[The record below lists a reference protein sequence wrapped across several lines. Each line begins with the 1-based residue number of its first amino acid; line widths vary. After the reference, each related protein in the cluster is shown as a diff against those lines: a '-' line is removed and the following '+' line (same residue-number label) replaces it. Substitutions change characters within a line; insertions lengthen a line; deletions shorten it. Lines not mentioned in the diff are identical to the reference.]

1 MSVLVKPHGGGDSGG
16 NKGNTNSFDS
26 CLLAVSPSCC
36 WNCKKNTKI
45 FVDTQTKMI
54 NYFRLLVPT
63 ELSSEPYKIGFDD
76 ELQLYWELFNHSQLS
91 RT

>member
-26 CLLAVSPSCC
+26 CLLVLAVVGIV
-36 WNCKKNTKI
+36 KKNTKI